1 MVQKV
6 PKVLTPPFPL
16 EGKYPTTLERYS
28 INLYNGMYNRLFPVR
43 PWLFTT
49 SLVGSYALFSSN
61 QASFILSRLP
71 NPFPDSKLFQITR
84 ISLLSLLAAY
94 SPVLILRQILK
105 RFIFSYKGFLFEK
118 KPSLTTKIWAVLR
131 NLLVRNPKLNSCDR
145 LLPKLPIPA
154 LSETV
159 NKYLESIEQLFDE
172 EEYKNICQLAESFL
186 KNEGP
191 KLQLYTHLWGL
202 FNNNYVTPFWEKYA
216 YLMNREGL
224 MITSSVAH
232 IDLFKDAPANQAVRA
247 AHVIY
252 IEALSMLSIAK
263 QQLKPLADGLVCS
276 THYHKMYANTRV
288 PEEDIDHLDSH
299 KLSKHVVV
307 YSKGCFYKVELF
319 DHRNRLYST
328 EQLSEVLTEILVRKD
343 IPKPGEEKLAALT
356 FDSRPKWSKNRK
368 RFFLENCK
376 NKKALELIE
385 KAMVFLIMDENDTY
399 EYIPEKPEILDNFL
413 KSMLTGDGK
422 NRWVDKSLNYIVAK
436 NGRAGGTTE
445 HSIADGAEFDH
456 IMENFCAMDINF
468 LTYPETVVDIEK
480 LESFEIEKGAK
491 KAEKLEFDISDEMI
505 VEIERCFAEHQPKK
519 DDVDFAATV
528 FRDFGKGLV
537 KKGKCSPDA
546 FVQMAIQLAN
556 YKDQGKFSLTYESAS
571 SRFYANSRTETL
583 RTVSKDSCAFVKAMI
598 DDSFNDHERLS
609 LLRKAC
615 ESHGYRNREC
625 MIGKG
630 IDRHLF
636 ALYVLSRG
644 TNTNSPFLDHYIS
657 QQWLLSTSQPPTLTN
672 QIDEDANKDHSWL
685 GACFAAVAKDGYG
698 ICYRFAGNHSICAH
712 ITSYKSSDRTDS
724 HRFQKYLI
732 EAFHSMAKLFE
743 IEGVTF

>member
-1 MVQKV
+1 MKKKV
-6 PKVLTPPFPL
+6 
-16 EGKYPTTLERYS
+16 R
-28 INLYNGMYNRLFPVR
+28 
-43 PWLFTT
+43 
-49 SLVGSYALFSSN
+49 
-61 QASFILSRLP
+61 
-71 NPFPDSKLFQITR
+71 
-84 ISLLSLLAAY
+84 
-94 SPVLILRQILK
+94 
-105 RFIFSYKGFLFEK
+105 K
-118 KPSLTTKIWAVLR
+118 KKNVTEVLR

-154 LSETV
+154 LSDTV
-159 NKYLESIEQLFDE
+159 EKYLESVEPLCDE
-172 EEYKNICQLAESFL
+172 EEYKNICQLASNFL

-191 KLQLYTHLWGL
+191 KLQLYTHIWGL
-202 FNNNYVTPFWEKYA
+202 FNSNYVTPFWEKYA

-247 AHVIY
+247 AHVMY
-252 IEALSMLSIAK
+252 IEALSMLAIAK

-288 PEEDIDHLDSH
+288 PEEGIDHLDSH

-307 YSKGCFYKVELF
+307 YSKGCFYKVDLF
-319 DHRNRLYST
+319 DQNNRLFST

-356 FDSRPKWSKNRK
+356 FDSRASWCKNRK

-468 LTYPETVVDIEK
+468 LTYPQEVVDIDK
-480 LESFEIEKGAK
+480 LEKYEIEMGAT
-491 KAEKLEFDISDEMI
+491 KAQKLEFDISDEMI
-505 VEIERCFAEHQPKK
+505 GEIERCYAEHQPKK
-519 DDVDFAATV
+519 DDVDFAATI

-571 SRFYANSRTETL
+571 ARFYANSRTETL
-583 RTVSKDSCAFVKAMI
+583 RTVSKDSCAFVKAML
-598 DDSFNDHERLS
+598 DVSSNDQGKFSLTYESASARFYANSRTETLRTVSKDSCAFV
-609 LLRKAC
+609 KAMLD
-615 ESHGYRNREC
+615 ESSN
-625 MIGKG
+625 G

-644 TNTNSPFLDHYIS
+644 SNTSSPFLDHYIS

-672 QIDEDANKDHSWL
+672 QVDEDANIDHSWL

-724 HRFQKYLI
+724 HRFQKNLI

-743 IEGVTF
+743 TEGVTF